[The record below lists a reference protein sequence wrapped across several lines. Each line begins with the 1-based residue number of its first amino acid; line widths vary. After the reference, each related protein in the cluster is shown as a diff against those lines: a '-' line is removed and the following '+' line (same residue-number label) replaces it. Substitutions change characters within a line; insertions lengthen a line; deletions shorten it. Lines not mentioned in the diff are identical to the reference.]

1 MTGTVLLRRVVLT
14 ILVCVAGARLF
25 GFVARFGRESLQLDF
40 AAFYTAGEARAHGLS
55 PYQTYPDREPPIWDG
70 SDVFRH
76 SRFLYPPLAATWFRP
91 LAALPYAVAKWVWM
105 LGIVACLVLAL
116 RETLLTLSLRLSV
129 ERALAVALF
138 VATFHPLLTLL
149 ERGQVDALTLLLIAA
164 ALRPLVSDGRQ
175 TVASGFL
182 LALATVLKL
191 NVGFLVP
198 LLVLRRKF
206 RVVLAYAASG
216 LILLG
221 VSLVL
226 DGPALWSDYVVRE
239 MPRISRFGERGTD
252 DMRLDPEVL
261 DRLRNGAPEGLT
273 IRQGH
278 TYRLESFGY
287 VANASLAWIVSRR
300 GGETPA
306 RAALVLLAVLVA
318 VMACRPW
325 RNGPSPGDPVGEL
338 AYWQA
343 VMAGILLCGPL
354 TWAMNV
360 VWLLPVGLTLI
371 AARGQRSPAAS
382 HDLSGLAALP
392 DEPRQ
397 APHRREP
404 WAWSAV
410 ALGLFLAWMPDHHTL
425 PFLVR
430 YGAFLNQK
438 YVLAE
443 LLVLGGL
450 LVVLARRSGAA
461 WLNHSEIL
469 VHVAASAYERNAVH
483 DHVRQRH

>member
-1 MTGTVLLRRVVLT
+1 MTGTVLFRRLLLT
-14 ILVCVAGARLF
+14 VLVCVAAARLA
-25 GFVARFGRESLQLDF
+25 GFMARFGRESLQLDF
-40 AAFYTAGEARAHGLS
+40 AAFSTAGEARAHGLS
-55 PYQTYPDREPPIWDG
+55 PYQTHPHREPPIWDG

-76 SRFLYPPLAATWFRP
+76 SRFLYPPLAATLFRP
-91 LAALPYAVAKWVWM
+91 LAALPYSVAKRVWM
-105 LGIVACLVLAL
+105 LGIVICLALAL
-116 RETLLTLSLRLSV
+116 RETLLTLHVRLSV
-129 ERALAVALF
+129 EWALAVALF

-198 LLVLRRKF
+198 FLLLRRKF
-206 RVVLAYAASG
+206 RLVLAYAASG

-221 VSLVL
+221 VSLTL
-226 DGPALWSDYVVRE
+226 DGPALWSDYVVHE
-239 MPRISRFGERGTD
+239 MPRISRFGERGTEE
-252 DMRLDPEVL
+252 MRLPPEVL
-261 DRLRNGAPEGLT
+261 DRLRNGAPEGET
-273 IRQGH
+273 IRQGQ

-300 GGETPA
+300 GGVTPA

-325 RNGPSPGDPVGEL
+325 RNGPSAGDPVREL
-338 AYWQA
+338 AHWQA

-371 AARGQRSPAAS
+371 AASGPAAPS
-382 HDLSGLAALP
+382 C
-392 DEPRQ
+392 EPG
-397 APHRREP
+397 PGGWDREP
-404 WAWSAV
+404 WERRVAWAWSAV
-410 ALGLFLAWMPDHHTL
+410 ALGLILAWMPDHHTS
-425 PFLVR
+425 PSLVR
-430 YGAFLNQK
+430 YAAFLNQK

-450 LVVLARRSGAA
+450 LVVLARRS
-461 WLNHSEIL
+461 E
-469 VHVAASAYERNAVH
+469 
-483 DHVRQRH
+483 